1 MFKTG
6 GKYIT
11 QIIENM
17 MKQSRFIEQ
26 IMVIGEGQKCLQLL
40 SKLILIS

>member
-1 MFKTG
+1 
-6 GKYIT
+6 
-11 QIIENM
+11 M

-26 IMVIGEGQKCLQLL
+26 IMVIGEGQNAELS